1 MTKAQRNLAIVF
13 TVGFIILTAGIIF
26 LPKEVGD
33 NLKSPLMML
42 IGSWITNMTTIVNY
56 NFGSS
61 AGSKVKTLA
70 LMGKRSEIKPD
81 D

>member
-13 TVGFIILTAGIIF
+13 TVGFILLTAGIVF
-26 LPKEVGD
+26 LPKDIGD
-33 NLKSPLMML
+33 SLKSPLMMI

-61 AGSKVKTLA
+61 AGSKAKTLA
-70 LMGKRSEIKPD
+70 IMGQMPEIKPND
-81 D
+81 